1 MSRMPLREFLGVA
14 KCRTC
19 ATISPSF
26 YHVQFY
32 FLPSKLV
39 RKRHRDRQRQA
50 FFCRE
55 CFEKTPTLPVE
66 VGGRRF
72 SVLKRPPAQEETCS
86 CLGCGE
92 GAVEPG
98 RLYGLLA
105 CTLLVRS
112 SAIESGPLA
121 SICEACGEA
130 NALELV

>member
-1 MSRMPLREFLGVA
+1 LGVA

-19 ATISPSF
+19 AKIAPSF

-39 RKRHRDRQRQA
+39 RKRHRDRKREA

-55 CFEKTPTLPVE
+55 CFEKTPTLPVHL
-66 VGGRRF
+66 GGRRL
-72 SVLKRPPAQEETCS
+72 SVTKRPPVQEGTCL

-92 GAVEPG
+92 GAVLPDW
-98 RLYGLLA
+98 LYGLMA

-121 SICEACGEA
+121 SLCAECGEA
-130 NALELV
+130 NALEII